1 MHQFCFTFQKIDT
14 GRYQL
19 FNSEKIILTE
29 VCIEYTG
36 TEKMITM
43 RVIKRWEHNINR
55 SVSRMYW
62 ECARITAE
70 TCHTP
75 TEWHQNNIG
84 FQILEW
90 MVCKLAAINNS
101 RNLFIVNIGY
111 HGIVG
116 MWQKAILV
124 VCGMLRKA
132 IVTPSQSY

>member
-1 MHQFCFTFQKIDT
+1 MWTIDA
-14 GRYQL
+14 GI
-19 FNSEKIILTE
+19 S
-29 VCIEYTG
+29 
-36 TEKMITM
+36 M

-62 ECARITAE
+62 ECARITVE

-75 TEWHQNNIG
+75 TEWYQNNIG

-101 RNLFIVNIGY
+101 RNLFIVNFGY

-116 MWQKAILV
+116 MWQKAVLV
-124 VCGMLRKA
+124 ICGMLRKA